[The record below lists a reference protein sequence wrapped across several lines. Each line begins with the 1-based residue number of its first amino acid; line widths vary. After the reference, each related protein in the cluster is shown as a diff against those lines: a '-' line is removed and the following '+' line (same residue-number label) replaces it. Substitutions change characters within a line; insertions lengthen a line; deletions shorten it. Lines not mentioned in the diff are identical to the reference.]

1 MDVRW
6 TAALALALAAG
17 AGGTARAE
25 TFRCPLADRVAA
37 YQQTPCA
44 VPELPD
50 RRARSGGEPEP
61 RARDGR
67 EPERPK
73 ALPIAAPAGDDAPF
87 SALTPGKREVLDLSA
102 RFERCRADEP
112 VFADRTADLYRAWR
126 RRHADTLSEYSRL
139 LATKVRI
146 APRGS
151 PASCNEDWIHE
162 LEPLTRAPDPR
173 FSSVEKTWQV
183 FVAALLAA
191 DRSAVMASV
200 SGPVAR
206 TMGERLGKLAD
217 ADLRR
222 MAANI
227 RELKL
232 LWGDDYD
239 REALVVHGDRVDGV
253 VFRKNVNEE
262 WKLREMKP
270 AALRPAATARR
281 SSPDS

>member
-1 MDVRW
+1 M
-6 TAALALALAAG
+6 AQ
-17 AGGTARAE
+17 AE

-50 RRARSGGEPEP
+50 RRAR
-61 RARDGR
+61 DGAQ
-67 EPERPK
+67 PQRPK
-73 ALPIAAPAGDDAPF
+73 AVPMAAPAADDAPF
-87 SALTPGKREVLDLSA
+87 SALTPRKRELLDLSA

-112 VFADRTADLYRAWR
+112 AFAERTADLYRAWR
-126 RRHADTLSEYSRL
+126 QRHADTLSEYSHL
-139 LATKVRI
+139 LATKVRV
-146 APRGS
+146 AARGS
-151 PASCNEDWIHE
+151 PASCSDDWIHE

-173 FSSVEKTWQV
+173 FSSVEKTWQA
-183 FVAALLAA
+183 FVAALMAA
-191 DRSAVMASV
+191 DRSAVMAAV
-200 SGPVAR
+200 SGPIAR
-206 TMGERLGKLAD
+206 AMGERLGKLAD

-227 RELKL
+227 RELQL